1 MAKKMCK
8 LNRRTIAA
16 SMGAVYSIVAEPK
29 FVCRSCA
36 RSADKSAN
44 LCKPT
49 PIPPKACRSA
59 NPSLEIVE
67 ECALVAEAKQTQTI
81 SEVKKPEKTVVEV
94 KPSKPQI
101 KRAERAVAKAKM
113 KRTETAEV
121 VELEPRINEKALK
134 KQRKALKQ
142 QKKLYK
148 KLKKLLKKEQKLTQ
162 KRAKLDA
169 HLNEVFEASN
179 VQTSSKHLH

>member
-49 PIPPKACRSA
+49 PIPPKSCRSKVSTL
-59 NPSLEIVE
+59 NSIDD
-67 ECALVAEAKQTQTI
+67 CALVAEAKRTQTL
-81 SEVKKPEKTVVEV
+81 SEVKEPKQSVVEV
-94 KPSKPQI
+94 KPSKPEA
-101 KRAERAVAKAKM
+101 KRAEKAVAKAKLAL
-113 KRTETAEV
+113 EVPTAEV
-121 VELEPRINEKALK
+121 VELEPRVDKKMLK
-134 KQRKALKQ
+134 KQRKALKK

-148 KLKKLLKKEQKLTQ
+148 KLNKLLRKEQKLTQ

-169 HLNEVFEASN
+169 HLNEVFKTAS
-179 VQTSSKHLH
+179 VQSANHLH

>member
-1 MAKKMCK
+1 MQA
-8 LNRRTIAA
+8 
-16 SMGAVYSIVAEPK
+16 YSDT
-29 FVCRSCA
+29 SQ
-36 RSADKSAN
+36 
-44 LCKPT
+44 
-49 PIPPKACRSA
+49 ACRSA

-179 VQTSSKHLH
+179 VQASSKHLH